1 MTPTRRAA
9 VLLAVALL
17 ALVAVPS
24 VAADIGDTPRLQVD
38 DNSTDE
44 TSTNETDET
53 TGLGT
58 ADRLRVSPITFGE
71 DWIHTRTIEADS
83 EYNTSGPFAVFAL
96 SEPAQNVRI
105 AQSGAEA
112 RLLEGDQTVRIDYQD
127 DAAESGSTY
136 FQLEL
141 FFADGSSTTIDLTAT
156 QTSVSVASTE
166 YAAYADL
173 IDSMKE
179 DAEARGYDT
188 SPDAM
193 VAYHGFLM
201 DRAELVESFLI
212 ERAKQLFS
220 TAILIIQNPLAWV
233 VGLLSIFLIAYRH
246 ESEHSQMLNIIENAA
261 SATARKQQQLEAFYQ
276 RDIETA
282 NEEPISELPE
292 INEQQEVYWQNAFDV
307 YSIQQLCN
315 LARDG
320 PHTDGESVVTDGGEQ
335 STAIAEIDAENIHDS
350 WLAEAFSTNRLTG
363 PQETL
368 SGMLAAL
375 RRSEAKYGLGHIYGE
390 ARGDVEELLK
400 ETQKTEGG
408 Y

>member
-1 MTPTRRAA
+1 MTPTRRTA
-9 VLLAVALL
+9 VVLTALLLAVVAL
-17 ALVAVPS
+17 PS
-24 VAADIGDTPRLQVD
+24 VAAADIGDTPQLQVD
-38 DNSTDE
+38 DTG
-44 TSTNETDET
+44 TNETPE
-53 TGLGT
+53 LGT

-71 DWIHTRTIEADS
+71 DWIETRTTEADA

-127 DAAESGSTY
+127 DAAESGSTH

-141 FFADGSSTTIDLTAT
+141 FFQDGSSTTIDLTAT

-166 YAAYADL
+166 YAAYSGL
-173 IDSMKE
+173 IEDMKE
-179 DAEARGYDT
+179 DAEARGYGT

-193 VAYHGFLM
+193 IEYHGFLM
-201 DRAELVESFLI
+201 DRAELVESFVV

-220 TAILIIQNPLAWV
+220 TFILIIQNPLAWV
-233 VGLLSIFLIAYRH
+233 VGLLSIFLVAYRH

-307 YSIQQLCN
+307 YSVQQLCN

-320 PHTDGESVVTDGGEQ
+320 PHTDGDKVVADGGEQ
-335 STAIAEIDAENIHDS
+335 STAIADIDAENIHDS

-390 ARGDVEELLK
+390 TRGDVEDLLK
-400 ETQKTEGG
+400 EIQQTEGG

>member
-1 MTPTRRAA
+1 MTPTRRTA
-9 VLLAVALL
+9 VVLTALLLAVVAL
-17 ALVAVPS
+17 PS
-24 VAADIGDTPRLQVD
+24 VAAADIGDTPQLQVD
-38 DNSTDE
+38 DTG
-44 TSTNETDET
+44 TNETPE
-53 TGLGT
+53 LGT

-71 DWIHTRTIEADS
+71 DWIETRTTEADA

-127 DAAESGSTY
+127 DAAESGSTH

-141 FFADGSSTTIDLTAT
+141 FFQDGSSTTIDLTAT

-166 YAAYADL
+166 YAAYSGL
-173 IDSMKE
+173 IEDMKE
-179 DAEARGYDT
+179 DAEARGYGT

-193 VAYHGFLM
+193 IEYHGFLM
-201 DRAELVESFLI
+201 DRAELVESFVV

-220 TAILIIQNPLAWV
+220 TFILIIQNPLAWV
-233 VGLLSIFLIAYRH
+233 VGLLSIFLVAYRH

-307 YSIQQLCN
+307 YSVQQLCN

-320 PHTDGESVVTDGGEQ
+320 PHTDGDKVVTDGGEQ

-390 ARGDVEELLK
+390 TRGDVEELLK
-400 ETQKTEGG
+400 EIQKTEGG